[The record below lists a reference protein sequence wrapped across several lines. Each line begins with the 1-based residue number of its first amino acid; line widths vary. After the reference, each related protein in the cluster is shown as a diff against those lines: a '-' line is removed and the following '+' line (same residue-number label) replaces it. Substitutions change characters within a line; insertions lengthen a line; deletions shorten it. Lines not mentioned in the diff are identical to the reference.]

1 MAYEIVLKTHRHTT
15 MKLHFY
21 FVLISLLICCSRPT
35 EAQLDENL
43 SYDINADSLKSFAIK
58 DQKIIAIRISHDTLC
73 IVSTNKALYYPFGC
87 YNSFTD
93 YYTESLKNSEYK
105 YAIDSAYNIFKII
118 NIRSGNSQLEFI
130 ENNETNR
137 LELLSGHIKDDSF
150 GLFNG
155 IQIGMDRTEL
165 LLKFFTYIPK
175 KVLGMQVIEL
185 KSGLEGVWYYCSF
198 SQNILNKIDIRTD
211 YILSK

>member
-1 MAYEIVLKTHRHTT
+1 
-15 MKLHFY
+15 MKSHFY
-21 FVLISLLICCSRPT
+21 FVLISLLIGYSRPM
-35 EAQLDENL
+35 EAQQVENL
-43 SYDINADSLKSFAIK
+43 TYYINADSVKRFAIK
-58 DQKIIAIRISHDTLC
+58 DQKIIAIRVSLDTLC
-73 IVSTNKALYYPFGC
+73 IVSTNKALYYPFGS
-87 YNSFTD
+87 YSNFTD
-93 YYTESLKNSEYK
+93 YYTESLKNSENK
-105 YAIDSAYNIFKII
+105 YAIDSAFNIFKII
-118 NIRSGNSQLEFI
+118 SIRSGNSELEFI

-155 IQIGMDRTEL
+155 IKIGMDKTEL

-175 KVLGMQVIEL
+175 ELVDMQVIEL

-198 SQNILNKIDIRTD
+198 SQNILIKIDIKTD